1 MGTAVE
7 LRDGE
12 SFDSMFRRFRKGVMK
27 ARTLKEVKKRRFFV
41 SKSEQ
46 RRRAKRKAAARAR
59 RQQRKRERGY
69 RS

>member
-1 MGTAVE
+1 MTAVE

-12 SFDSMFRRFRKGVMK
+12 SFESMFGRFRKGVLK
-27 ARTLKEVKKRRFFV
+27 ARTMKEVRKRRFFV

-46 RRRAKRKAAARAR
+46 RRHAKRKAIARAR
-59 RQQRKRERGY
+59 RARRKREWRY